1 MDKVFVGSRVSDLDT
16 GGGARH
22 ISRVIL
28 RVDGETQYTAGD
40 DAGQTLEKSCPWGT
54 QEMCESILRQVRGVE
69 YRPFSGVDGLLDPA
83 AETGDGITVGSVYSV
98 LARTDITFDALCAA
112 DIAAP
117 GVDEVEDEYPYKS
130 RAQRE
135 AERQIAQTY
144 SRITKTAEQIRL
156 EVANDLQGLSSS
168 ITVELTKITQKV
180 EDTAKGL
187 RAEFTVSLN
196 GISSR
201 VSDAEGNIS
210 TLEQTAKSLT
220 TKITNA
226 EGDISSLEQTAK
238 SLSAKITNAQGDISS
253 LEQFADSLTLSV
265 SNGETSSTIRLRAN
279 GVELASREIYFRGMV
294 SFEDLA
300 GNRTI
305 INGSTIDTETLFLDS
320 LYGDHI
326 YLRDSDGEIAVEF
339 RVTGASTARNAC
351 DIWARSMRLNTLPGD
366 IYINAG
372 DGMGGEVIL
381 EGDGISCGADIFPQG
396 TGYYSCGTSLFRWS
410 DVYADNDTIVTSDWE
425 KKEAVAYG
433 LDRYAALFDALR
445 PVSFRLRKGQSG
457 RTHLGLIAQDVE
469 AAMEA
474 AGLTGMDF
482 AGLIKSPRRDEA
494 GKEVEGAYDY
504 ALRYGEFTAL
514 CIAEIQGLKGRV
526 TKLEGSILV

>member
-1 MDKVFVGSRVSDLDT
+1 MGSRVSDLDT

-83 AETGDGITVGSVYSV
+83 AETGDGITVGGVYSV

-156 EVANDLQGLSSS
+156 EVANDLKGLSSS
-168 ITVELTKITQKV
+168 ITVELSKITQKV

-226 EGDISSLEQTAK
+226 ERNISTLEQTAK
-238 SLSAKITNAQGDISS
+238 
-253 LEQFADSLTLSV
+253 SLTLSV

-300 GNRTI
+300 GTRTI
-305 INGSTIDTETLFLDS
+305 INGSTIDTGTLFLDS

-410 DVYADNDTIVTSDWE
+410 DVYADNDTIVTSDRE

-469 AAMEA
+469 AA
-474 AGLTGMDF
+474 GLTGMDF

-504 ALRYGEFTAL
+504 ALRYGEFIAL
-514 CIAEIQGLKGRV
+514 CIAEIQRLKGRV
-526 TKLEGSILV
+526 DKLEGRLAV

>member
-1 MDKVFVGSRVSDLDT
+1 MGSRVSDLDT
-16 GGGARH
+16 GGGARR

-83 AETGDGITVGSVYSV
+83 AETGDGITVGGVYSV

-210 TLEQTAKSLT
+210 T
-220 TKITNA
+220 
-226 EGDISSLEQTAK
+226 LEQTAK

-410 DVYADNDTIVTSDWE
+410 DVYADNDTIVTSDRE

-474 AGLTGMDF
+474 AGLTGIDF
-482 AGLIKSPRRDEA
+482 AGLIKSPRLDGE
-494 GKEVEGAYDY
+494 GKEMEGAYDY

-514 CIAEIQGLKGRV
+514 CIEQIQRLKGRV
-526 TKLEGSILV
+526 EELERRLAV